1 MAAKQPLSAGITRAA
16 FKREVRTWARRI
28 GVQPKEIHLR
38 QLTTKQASCSPQGRL
53 TFSVDLLCASQAT
66 RTEAIVHEL
75 VHLKIPN
82 HGNLFKELVKIILK
96 EEKANGKRKRD
107 VATILR

>member
-1 MAAKQPLSAGITRAA
+1 MAIKQLSDTGITRAA

-38 QLTTKQASCSPQGRL
+38 QLTTKQASCSPKGRI
-53 TFSVDLLCASQAT
+53 TFGTALLVASSNT

-75 VHLKIPN
+75 VHLKVPN
-82 HGNLFKELVKIILK
+82 HGRLFKHLISTLLSKYQEGNL
-96 EEKANGKRKRD
+96 
-107 VATILR
+107 

>member
-1 MAAKQPLSAGITRAA
+1 MTARQSPDVGITRSA

-38 QLTTKQASCSPQGRL
+38 QLKYKEASCSPNGRL
-53 TFSVDLLCASQAT
+53 TFSIALLTASPSV

-75 VHLKIPN
+75 IHLKVPN
-82 HGNLFKELVKIILK
+82 HGKLFKQLMRAFLVH
-96 EEKANGKRKRD
+96 
-107 VATILR
+107 

>member
-1 MAAKQPLSAGITRAA
+1 MVAKQVPSIGITRAA

-28 GVQPKEIHLR
+28 GVHPKEIHLR
-38 QLTTKQASCSPQGRL
+38 KLTSKQASCSPKGRI
-53 TFSVDLLCASQAT
+53 TFSTSLLSTPAAM

-82 HGNLFKELVKIILK
+82 HGKLFKQIVVSLLGSKCLPV
-96 EEKANGKRKRD
+96 
-107 VATILR
+107 